1 MMVVA
6 AALCRELDNL
16 AHIRQS
22 VARLGAGARVELVHN
37 AVSSSHEMVAR
48 AGGEQGN
55 PGSNK
60 VGTREEWEG
69 NIEITSHLVDQK

>member
-1 MMVVA
+1 MEVTA
-6 AALCRELDNL
+6 RLCRELDNL

-22 VARLGAGARVELVHN
+22 VARLGGGARVELVHN
-37 AVSSSHEMVAR
+37 AISSSHEMVAR

-60 VGTREEWEG
+60 VSTESDVLCLLYSFM
-69 NIEITSHLVDQK
+69 T

>member
-1 MMVVA
+1 M
-6 AALCRELDNL
+6 
-16 AHIRQS
+16 
-22 VARLGAGARVELVHN
+22 ARLGAGARVELVHN

-60 VGTREEWEG
+60 VGTESG
-69 NIEITSHLVDQK
+69 ISF

>member
-1 MMVVA
+1 MVP

-60 VGTREEWEG
+60 VNTE
-69 NIEITSHLVDQK
+69 SDV

>member
-1 MMVVA
+1 M
-6 AALCRELDNL
+6 RE
-16 AHIRQS
+16 S
-22 VARLGAGARVELVHN
+22 VARLGAGDRVELVHN

-60 VGTREEWEG
+60 VNMESDVLCLL
-69 NIEITSHLVDQK
+69 IS

>member
-1 MMVVA
+1 M
-6 AALCRELDNL
+6 
-16 AHIRQS
+16 
-22 VARLGAGARVELVHN
+22 ELVHN

-60 VGTREEWEG
+60 VNTESRLFSLLDFM
-69 NIEITSHLVDQK
+69 TFYL

>member
-1 MMVVA
+1 MQCYNGGDKLYY
-6 AALCRELDNL
+6 ALCRELDNL

-22 VARLGAGARVELVHN
+22 VARLGGGARVELVHN

-60 VGTREEWEG
+60 VSTESG
-69 NIEITSHLVDQK
+69 LCF

>member
-1 MMVVA
+1 M
-6 AALCRELDNL
+6 
-16 AHIRQS
+16 
-22 VARLGAGARVELVHN
+22 ARLGGGARVELVHN

-60 VGTREEWEG
+60 VSSEHGVTPLFTVRFYD
-69 NIEITSHLVDQK
+69 IL

>member
-1 MMVVA
+1 M
-6 AALCRELDNL
+6 

-22 VARLGAGARVELVHN
+22 VARLGGGARVELVHN
-37 AVSSSHEMVAR
+37 AVSSSHERVAR

-60 VGTREEWEG
+60 VATE
-69 NIEITSHLVDQK
+69 KC